1 MSIRHLFPVDKFD
14 FNTSSVL
21 LDLPQED
28 LRILHRHISTH
39 KYEKGAVVFREGS
52 YPTGIYY
59 VEKGLI
65 KKYKID
71 AQGKE
76 QIIYVCNAGELL
88 GFHAVLGEER
98 FLDSAATLEASEISF
113 IPREDFLEAVEKSN
127 VLAKRLLKI
136 LSHEFGVLTNTIT
149 IQGQRPV
156 KDRLILALITLREKF
171 KDPKAK
177 AGALIDINISR
188 TNLANMVGTT

>member
-1 MSIRHLFPVDKFD
+1 MK
-14 FNTSSVL
+14 
-21 LDLPQED
+21 E
-28 LRILHRHISTH
+28 
-39 KYEKGAVVFREGS
+39 S

-59 VEKGLI
+59 VGNGLV

-71 AQGKE
+71 SQGKE

-88 GFHAVLGEER
+88 GFHAVLSEER
-98 FLDSAATLEASEISF
+98 FLDLAATLEASEISF

-127 VLAKRLLKI
+127 LLAKRLLKI
-136 LSHEFGVLTNTIT
+136 LSHEFGVLINTIT

-171 KDPKAK
+171 KDPKLK
-177 AGALIDINISR
+177 PGTLVDINISR
-188 TNLANMVGTT
+188 ADLANLVGTTKEL